1 MKIILVGP
9 PGVGK
14 GSQAELLQKHFNISH
29 ISTGDMFR
37 YNLKNNTKLGQEARK
52 YMDKGMLVPD
62 SVTNEMVKER
72 LGQSDCQRGFIL
84 DGYPRNSFQAETLDT
99 YLELY
104 NYKLDAVILLVSDDE
119 TLINRITGRR
129 VCHICG
135 AVYHVQ
141 TKKPQKQGKCDVCQN
156 DLIQRV
162 DDNVQT
168 VKTRLNIYHE
178 QANQLISHYAKQGLI
193 IKIDGTRPIEEG
205 FNEIVTKLGELK

>member
-14 GSQAELLQKHFNISH
+14 GSQAELLQKHLNVSH

-72 LGQSDCQRGFIL
+72 LGQSDCQKGFIL

-135 AVYHVQ
+135 AVYHIQ
-141 TKKPQKQGKCDVCQN
+141 TKKPLKDGKCDACGN

-168 VKTRLNIYHE
+168 VKTRLHIYHE

-193 IKIDGTRPIEEG
+193 IKIDGTKPIEEG